1 MRPRLP
7 HRIRLEQPVRAQD
20 HITGE
25 IVTEWQV
32 YKESVAAKVT
42 PLSGRE
48 FMSAQAEQA
57 EVVARIQVNYD
68 PNINPTMRAW
78 FRDKVYVLHG
88 ALPDN
93 ITGLKWLTLPVSE
106 GVTDD

>member
-42 PLSGRE
+42 PISGRE
-48 FMSAQAEQA
+48 FMAAQAEQT

-68 PNINPTMRAW
+68 PNITPTMRAW